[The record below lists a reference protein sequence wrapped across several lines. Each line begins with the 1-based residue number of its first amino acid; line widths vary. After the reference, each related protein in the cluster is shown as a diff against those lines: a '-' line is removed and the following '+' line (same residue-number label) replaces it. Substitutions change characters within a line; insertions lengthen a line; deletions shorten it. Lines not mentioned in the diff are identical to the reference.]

1 MQPIGILPGKG
12 QVSSLVHTC
21 TAIVNTPS
29 SQHLHV
35 ISKADKDYL
44 HGEVDVPGGYRLK
57 APGILGLF
65 SRFCLG
71 HLLGSGVVSY
81 PDGWPTVQERARRV
95 WTRPDPADLLGGQ
108 GGGRKAPWRRLGAEE
123 RTRRERMRLAAAD
136 LIEAGA
142 SDREV
147 AQRFGVTPP
156 SANRWRQV
164 LAAGGRQALAS
175 KGAGGVRCKLSPAEL
190 DELVKVLEAGPAAFG
205 WDADQRWTLTRVA
218 EVVRDRFGVRYSLS
232 GLHVLLQRIGWSIQV
247 PSREALAKDS
257 SGSFSSS
264 RPIAGRGSS
273 HGAAAP
279 RMRTGRRL
287 GHGY

>member
-1 MQPIGILPGKG
+1 MRPAALLVGKE
-12 QVSSLVHTC
+12 QVSRLVHTC
-21 TAIVNTPS
+21 TAIVNTRS
-29 SQHLHV
+29 SQHLHA
-35 ISKADKDYL
+35 ISKTGKDYFR
-44 HGEVDVPGGYRLK
+44 GEVDVLGDDRLK
-57 APGILGLF
+57 VPAPFGIVRLV
-65 SRFCLG
+65 SREASSR
-71 HLLGSGVVSY
+71 LGSRELSGW
-81 PDGWPTVQERARRV
+81 WPTVQERARRE
-95 WTRPDPADLLGGQ
+95 WTRPDAADPLRGRGGD
-108 GGGRKAPWRRLGAEE
+108 RKAPWRRLGAEE
-123 RTRRERMRLAAAD
+123 RARRERVRLAAAD

-147 AQRFGVTPP
+147 AQRFGVTRP

-175 KGAGGVRCKLSPAEL
+175 KGAGGVRCKLSPPQLAEL
-190 DELVKVLEAGPAAFG
+190 EKVLEAGPAAFG

-218 EVVRDRFGVRYSLS
+218 EVVRDKFGVRYSLS

-247 PSREALAKDS
+247 SSRQALAKDS
-257 SGSFSSS
+257 IGSFSAAQ
-264 RPIAGRGSS
+264 PIAGTSSS

>member
-1 MQPIGILPGKG
+1 MQPAGFLVGKE

-21 TAIVNTPS
+21 TAIVNTRSPR
-29 SQHLHV
+29 HLHA
-35 ISKADKDYL
+35 ISKTDKD
-44 HGEVDVPGGYRLK
+44 HFGCEVGVLRWLRAKGPR
-57 APGILGLF
+57 
-65 SRFCLG
+65 
-71 HLLGSGVVSY
+71 LLGIVQLVLRGAPPRLRSRELSGW
-81 PDGWPTVQERARRV
+81 WPTVQERARRE
-95 WTRPDPADLLGGQ
+95 WIRPDAANPLGGRD
-108 GGGRKAPWRRLGAEE
+108 GDRKAPWRRLGAEE
-123 RTRRERMRLAAAD
+123 RARRERVRLAAAD

-147 AQRFGVTPP
+147 AQRFGVTRP

-175 KGAGGVRCKLSPAEL
+175 KGAGGVRCKLSPPQL
-190 DELVKVLEAGPAAFG
+190 DELEKVLEAGPAAFG

-218 EVVRDRFGVRYSLS
+218 EAVRDRFGVRYSLS

-247 PSREALAKDS
+247 PSRHALAKDPV
-257 SGSFSSS
+257 GSSS
-264 RPIAGRGSS
+264 ATQTIAGKGSGN
-273 HGAAAP
+273 GAAAP